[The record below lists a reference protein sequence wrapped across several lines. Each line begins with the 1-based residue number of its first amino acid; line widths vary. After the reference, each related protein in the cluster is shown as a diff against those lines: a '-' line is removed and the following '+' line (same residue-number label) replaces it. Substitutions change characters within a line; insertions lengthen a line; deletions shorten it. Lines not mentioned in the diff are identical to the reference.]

1 MKLSDLVQKYIEL
14 RDKKSELKKEYEA
27 KVSKLDVVLEKIE
40 ASLLQ
45 TFDSA
50 GMDSIK
56 TEFGTAYTSTRST
69 ASVADK
75 DAFFQFVKANEDWQL
90 IEIRCSKTGV
100 EQFKAENDD
109 LPPGISWR
117 SERVVNIRRAS

>member
-1 MKLSDLVQKYIEL
+1 MKLSELVQRYIEL
-14 RDKKSELKKEYEA
+14 RDKKSEIKKEYEA
-27 KVSKLDVVLEKIE
+27 RVAKLDVVLEKIE

-75 DAFFQFVKANEDWQL
+75 DAFFQHVKANENWHL
-90 IEIRCSKTGV
+90 MEVRCSKTGV
-100 EQFKAENDD
+100 EQYKAEHDEV
-109 LPPGISWR
+109 PPGISWR
-117 SERVVNIRRAS
+117 AERVVNIRRSS